1 MSDAVFETSIDRSD
15 LEKFL
20 KIVYEAVKDTIY
32 DDALIIQGKKGF
44 VDSVKSKI
52 TKIVLKEGLYK
63 KVKSS
68 YDDIL
73 GMLYINLLLY
83 KESI

>member
-1 MSDAVFETSIDRSD
+1 M
-15 LEKFL
+15 
-20 KIVYEAVKDTIY
+20 KIVYEAVEDTIY

-52 TKIVLKEGLYK
+52 TKTILKEGLYK
-63 KVKSS
+63 KIKNS